1 MSSKEAY
8 NYLKFDGAFL
18 VPGFSIYLFKI
29 SKQKGEKYYYA
40 GMTGDSFYASARSA
54 LHRLAGHID
63 KAKASTQNQF
73 SNGLK
78 KIFGKGK
85 DDKLTNDELKSLSVE
100 LYHWAIPGFKEW
112 ESGFKD
118 FKPKKFK
125 TDSKEQKEYET
136 YKIAQGKVLEL
147 EQKIIYLLKDKTHGK
162 CLNDT
167 DGINHKSQNK
177 LINEI
182 MGMVK

>member
-18 VPGFSIYLFKI
+18 VPGFSVYLFKI
-29 SKQKGEKYYYA
+29 SKQSGEKYYYV

-73 SNGLK
+73 RKGLQ
-78 KIFGKGK
+78 KIFGKKK
-85 DDKLTNDELKSLSVE
+85 DEFPTDDELRSLTVE
-100 LYHWAIPGFKEW
+100 LHHWAIPGFKEW

-118 FKPKKFK
+118 FDPSDFK
-125 TDSKEQKEYET
+125 LNSKA
-136 YKIAQGKVLEL
+136 YKDYNSYKNKQGKVLEL
-147 EQKIIYLLKDKTHGK
+147 EQEIIYLLKDKFDGR
-162 CLNDT
+162 CLNET
-167 DGINHKSQNK
+167 NGTNHKSKHK

-182 MGMVK
+182 MEIAK